1 MALMRQLCAG
11 ILLVTLTVV
20 VQSAGMAALILWA
33 RTHLLN
39 SVHRFGVVR
48 AAVLVVRFTG
58 LILCLHMVEILIWAC
73 LYRWQCFSAWEP
85 AFYFSLTSYSTVG
98 YGDLVLPQGW
108 RELGPVESLVG
119 ILMCGI
125 SVSLI
130 FAIVARLVAR
140 DERGE

>member
-1 MALMRQLCAG
+1 MELPFPWSLSPTAVSASRSKPGAHIGYGSFSILRGGRRGTMALMRQLCAG

-98 YGDLVLPQGW
+98 YGDL
-108 RELGPVESLVG
+108 
-119 ILMCGI
+119 
-125 SVSLI
+125 
-130 FAIVARLVAR
+130 
-140 DERGE
+140 